1 MNSTIFR
8 VKSQNTMK
16 SYVAMP
22 NSFSRIN
29 DCKISPTRA
38 DSKAKSSGFTLIE
51 LLVVIAII
59 AILAAML
66 LPALASAKRKA
77 YQANCV
83 SNLKQIHL
91 AGFMYIQDAGGKLFP
106 FQPTDPTLFNSL
118 WMGSLITYQASVD
131 KVRLC
136 PSATKIDSNVYGRP
150 ACWPGTADI
159 AWYWGSTPVLRGSYG
174 MNGWF
179 YTDDPYSINLTSY
192 RFMNESGIQQPVD
205 TPAFFDE
212 AYVDAWPQATDPPGQ
227 SLYTGLYQGNSSGS
241 PGTLDGL
248 HGGMGNVTINRHGGS
263 PISPNMTS
271 TAGQPLPGAIVI
283 SFTDGHAALTKLN
296 NLYNLYWHKDW
307 VAPATIPNPHP

>member
-1 MNSTIFR
+1 MS
-8 VKSQNTMK
+8 KSPAQSN
-16 SYVAMP
+16 AL
-22 NSFSRIN
+22 
-29 DCKISPTRA
+29 
-38 DSKAKSSGFTLIE
+38 SSGFTLIE

-77 YQANCV
+77 QQINCV

-106 FQPTDPTLFNSL
+106 YQPADPTLFNSL

-136 PSATKIDSNVYGRP
+136 PSASKIDSNVYGRP
-150 ACWPGTADI
+150 ACWPGAADI
-159 AWYWGSTPVLRGSYG
+159 AWYWGSTPALRGSYG
-174 MNGWF
+174 LNGWL
-179 YTDDPYSINLTSY
+179 YTDDPWSVNLLSN
-192 RFMNESGIQQPVD
+192 RFMKESGIQKPAD

-227 SLYTGLYQGNSSGS
+227 SLYTGVFQGNSSGP
-241 PGTLDGL
+241 PGTLDGV

-263 PISPNMTS
+263 APTPNMTS
-271 TAGQPLPGAIVI
+271 TAGQPLPGAVVI

-296 NLYNLYWHKDW
+296 NLYSLSWHKDY
-307 VAPATIPNPHP
+307 VPPTAIPNPVP